1 MFINFLSTADV
12 PRGTQETMQREN
24 AWALQRLPNLSW
36 FGRAWVFQE
45 FVFGQGSASF
55 QLWDY
60 QFRCQE
66 ALGLIIGPS

>member
-12 PRGTQETMQREN
+12 PGGTQETMQHEN
-24 AWALQRLPNLSW
+24 AWVLQRLLNLPC

-55 QLWDY
+55 QLGDY
-60 QFRCQE
+60 QFRC
-66 ALGLIIGPS
+66 